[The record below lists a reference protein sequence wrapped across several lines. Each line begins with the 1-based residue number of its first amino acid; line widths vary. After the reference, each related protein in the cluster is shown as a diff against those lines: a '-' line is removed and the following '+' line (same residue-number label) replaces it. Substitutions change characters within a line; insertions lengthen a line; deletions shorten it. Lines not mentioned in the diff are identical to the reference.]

1 MDDGRAFSEFIRNV
15 IHGEDIVLQSDGSAE
30 RTYTYVAD
38 AIGAMLLAFTK
49 GTEHYYNIANLN
61 NLISIRDLA
70 QLIASLVPRGMGMVG
85 FAYERE
91 R

>member
-1 MDDGRAFSEFIRNV
+1 M
-15 IHGEDIVLQSDGSAE
+15 GSAE

-70 QLIASLVPRGMGMVG
+70 QLIASLDPKGKVQVRY
-85 FAYERE
+85 ANETE
-91 R
+91 QS